1 MLKLEKLKPRGAQD
15 EKNKSVLFNSD
26 LCISSCLCDD
36 TRAKSGACTRK
47 SEKRLAL
54 QVQMAQQCDPVAAK
68 LMSQLPTISQLPPA
82 QRTQFD
88 QQYEARVNNPTFQS
102 CYNMAFKAYNEQQQL
117 NLAELEWDTD
127 AGWFYNSPF
136 NCEFPRPEDTLAG
149 LLILNLGKMIK

>member
-1 MLKLEKLKPRGAQD
+1 MRRVSYLLKLEKLKTPRIHKMKRINLFCLTATCVFLAACAMTPEQKAERAQ
-15 EKNKSVLFNSD
+15 EK
-26 LCISSCLCDD
+26 
-36 TRAKSGACTRK
+36 AK
-47 SEKRLAL
+47 KRLAL

-127 AGWFYNSPF
+127 AGWFNNSPF
-136 NCEFPRPEDTLAG
+136 NCEFPRPEGPFWRAC
-149 LLILNLGKMIK
+149 